1 MQSQKAVKVDLALRA
16 VGAAEGLEVTD
27 DDLDAEYARIGL
39 QVRQKPAEVRKA
51 YEKNDAVTDLI
62 AQMRK
67 NKALDWLLEHV
78 EIVDPE
84 GNPIDRDLVMGKT
97 DDDHEHHDHDHDH
110 DHDHG
115 DHDHDHHDHDHDH
128 DHEGHDHD

>member
-27 DDLDAEYARIGL
+27 DDVSAEYARIAV

-51 YEKNDAVTDLI
+51 YEKNDAVTDLV

-78 EIVDPE
+78 EVVDPE

-97 DDDHEHHDHDHDH
+97 ED
-110 DHDHG
+110 
-115 DHDHDHHDHDHDH
+115 DHDHDH
-128 DHEGHDHD
+128 DHEGHGHDHGHDHDHEGHGHD